1 MKTGERHPRQGY
13 LQVFPTDKI
22 KELTEDVPRII
33 PAEVLEQALNVV
45 TTTIDK
51 AIAGEGITVKP
62 IKEVVSKIVRE
73 TIAHREGILKLINLK
88 DFDDYTFSHS
98 VNVCLLSVLVGVEL
112 NFSKKELENL
122 GLGALLHDIGK
133 IKIPKEILNKPG
145 RLTKEEFEFV
155 KKHPEFGYQMIK
167 EDAEIDLSS
176 RLVIYHHH
184 ERLNG
189 RGYPLGLK
197 DEEIHDMAMVT
208 ALADV
213 YDALTTSRPYRRGLS
228 PYEAMKI
235 IISESPTNYRS
246 GIASL
251 FVKTFSLYPPGT
263 FVKLNTEETGLVIRI
278 NKESIMRPVVRLLF
292 DGKR

>member
-1 MKTGERHPRQGY
+1 M
-13 LQVFPTDKI
+13 
-22 KELTEDVPRII
+22 
-33 PAEVLEQALNVV
+33 
-45 TTTIDK
+45 
-51 AIAGEGITVKP
+51 
-62 IKEVVSKIVRE
+62 
-73 TIAHREGILKLINLK
+73 
-88 DFDDYTFSHS
+88 
-98 VNVCLLSVLVGVEL
+98 VGAEL

-133 IKIPKEILNKPG
+133 VKIPKEILNKPG

-189 RGYPLGLK
+189 RGYPLGLE
-197 DEEIHDMAMVT
+197 DEEIHDMAVVT

-213 YDALTTSRPYRRGLS
+213 YDALTSSRPYRKGLS

-246 GIASL
+246 GIAGL

-263 FVKLNTEETGLVIRI
+263 FVKLNTKETGLVVRT
-278 NKESIMRPVVRLLF
+278 NKESIMRPVIRLLF
-292 DGKR
+292 DGKRNVFDGIIDLDLLHSSKFIASVVEVE